1 MKELYKIYR
10 KKKLKDVIGQESA
23 VSSLSKMIEKDT
35 IPHAILL
42 TGPSGCGKT
51 TLARILSKKVDCGKM
66 DLIENNCADF
76 KGIDTIREIRSAMV
90 SSPISGKSRVWIIDE
105 CHKLTNDAQ
114 NAFLKLLEDTPS
126 HVYFILCTTEPN
138 RLIKTIRNRCTEIS
152 VKSLSDKEI
161 EKLISGVCKKEKIKL
176 SEEVIDKIINVSEGS
191 AIKTLVV
198 LHQIRDIKSKEEQ
211 LNAISS
217 SISENQGITI
227 ARLLFNTKTKWKE
240 IANVL
245 KTIEN
250 DDAESIRWLILG
262 YAKSVLL
269 NGGNLSAR
277 AYQVIRVF
285 QDNWYD
291 CKSAGLIA
299 GCYEIISG
307 Q

>member
-10 KKKLKDVIGQESA
+10 PKKLKDVIGQESA

>member
-10 KKKLKDVIGQESA
+10 PKKLKDVIGQESA

-138 RLIKTIRNRCTEIS
+138 RLIKTIRTRCTEIS

-161 EKLISGVCKKEKIKL
+161 EKLISSVCKKEKIKL
-176 SEEVIDKIINVSEGS
+176 SEEVIDKIVDVSEGS
-191 AIKTLVV
+191 ARKALVV

-240 IANVL
+240 IADVL

>member
-10 KKKLKDVIGQESA
+10 PKKLKDVIGQESA

-191 AIKTLVV
+191 ARKTLVV

-291 CKSAGLIA
+291 CKSAGLIS

>member
-10 KKKLKDVIGQESA
+10 PKKLKDVIGQESA

-138 RLIKTIRNRCTEIS
+138 RLIKTIRTRCTEIS

-161 EKLISGVCKKEKIKL
+161 EKLISSVCKKEKIKL
-176 SEEVIDKIINVSEGS
+176 SEEVIDKIVDVSEGS
-191 AIKTLVV
+191 ARKALVV
-198 LHQIRDIKSKEEQ
+198 LHQIRDIKSKEGQ

-240 IANVL
+240 IADVL

-291 CKSAGLIA
+291 CKSAGLIS

>member
-10 KKKLKDVIGQESA
+10 PKKLKDVIGQESA

-138 RLIKTIRNRCTEIS
+138 RLIKTIRTRCTEIS

-161 EKLISGVCKKEKIKL
+161 EKLISSVCKKEKIKL

-191 AIKTLVV
+191 ARKTLVV

>member
-10 KKKLKDVIGQESA
+10 PKKLKDVIGQESA

-138 RLIKTIRNRCTEIS
+138 RLIKTIRTRCTEIS

-161 EKLISGVCKKEKIKL
+161 EKLISSVCKKEKIKL
-176 SEEVIDKIINVSEGS
+176 SEEVIDKIVDVSEGS
-191 AIKTLVV
+191 ARKALVV
-198 LHQIRDIKSKEEQ
+198 LHQIRDIKSKEGQ

-240 IANVL
+240 IADVL

-250 DDAESIRWLILG
+250 NDAESIRWLILG

-291 CKSAGLIA
+291 CKSAGLIS